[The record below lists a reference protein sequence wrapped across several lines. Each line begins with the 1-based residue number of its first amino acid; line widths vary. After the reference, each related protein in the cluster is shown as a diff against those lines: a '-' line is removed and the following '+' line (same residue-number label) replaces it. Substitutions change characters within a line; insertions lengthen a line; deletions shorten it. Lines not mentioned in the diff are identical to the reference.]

1 MMVKKIIKFFKSL
14 NNKLFS
20 LEKVFIGQRIR
31 DAKYF
36 EDKNLIILA
45 LEENGEIAFLYK
57 D

>member
-31 DAKYF
+31 DPKYF

-45 LEENGEIAFLYK
+45 LEENREIAFLYK